1 VVTSKNLKEHVPE
14 ESVFR
19 HELNV
24 KKPEEETGRIIGFDH
39 KIIEHTDVGVIL
51 AFNHKQTPELQM
63 GSPRITELGRHEF
76 TVQRPVPPSLH
87 LIQRKLE
94 AQTIVKKTFIE
105 DIHNPF
111 ITYYGPVGGSFGIVA
126 RQHMENLPRVGWNV
140 NWVDLGRMAESQ
152 VGYSAGVGILHPVLY
167 WGIIKWQTVQGWK
180 HLRQVHNKLLGF
192 EVADSDAISETAMS
206 TINELDL
213 LMVPSEAA
221 KNAFVSSG
229 AKIPVEVVQ
238 HGVSP
243 NYNVPKQ
250 RLSVVPDGVNILF
263 FELHSRWRKGTN
275 IVWKVMKRILNER
288 TNVNFMVRTR
298 RGNALLKLP
307 RTKHIRWLSE
317 PDLVR
322 LYDSCDILLAPS
334 RGGAFELNPLEALA
348 RGLIVV
354 SSECPAIKEYAKEA
368 LYIKS
373 KGQVQPLPTN
383 PIHIGKG
390 PDPDPEHAY
399 ELVNYAI
406 DNLEMLKKKAEQE
419 ALKIRQ
425 KYTWRKAAMK
435 IADILG
441 RL

>member
-1 VVTSKNLKEHVPE
+1 MTISKNIKEHIPE
-14 ESVFR
+14 GSVFR

-24 KKPEEETGRIIGFDH
+24 KKSEEELHTVVRFDH

-51 AFNHKQTPELQM
+51 DFDHRQTPPLQKA
-63 GSPRITELGRHEF
+63 SPRIRELGRHEF
-76 TVQRPVPPSLH
+76 TVQRPVPPSLR
-87 LIQRKLE
+87 LIRRKIE
-94 AQTIVKKTFIE
+94 AQTLVKKTFIE
-105 DIHNPF
+105 DVHNPF
-111 ITYYGPVGGSFGIVA
+111 VTYYGPVGGSFGIVS
-126 RQHMENLPRVGWNV
+126 RQHMQNLPDAGWNV
-140 NWVDLGRMAESQ
+140 NWVDLARMAKSQ
-152 VGYSAGVGILHPVLY
+152 VGYSASVGILHPVLY
-167 WGIIKWQTVQGWK
+167 WGIIKWQTVRGWK
-180 HLRQVHNKLLGF
+180 HLRKIHRKVLGF
-192 EVADSDAISETAMS
+192 EVADSDAISETALS

-221 KNAFVSSG
+221 KNAFVTSG

-243 NYNVPKQ
+243 NYNAPKQ
-250 RLSVVPDGVNILF
+250 RLSIVPDGVNILF
-263 FELHSRWRKGTN
+263 FELHSRWRKGSN

-288 TNVNFMVRTR
+288 TNVNFMVRAR
-298 RGNALLKLP
+298 RGNMLFKLP

-334 RGGAFELNPLEALA
+334 RGGSFELNPLEALA
-348 RGLIVV
+348 RGLILIA
-354 SSECPAIKEYAKEA
+354 SECPAIQEYAKGA

-373 KGQVQPLPTN
+373 KGQVQPLPSN

-406 DNLEMLKKKAEQE
+406 DNWEMLKKKAEQM
-419 ALKIRQ
+419 ALEVRQ
-425 KYTWRKAAMK
+425 KYTWRKSAEK